1 MVRIHPVS
9 PMIILGIDPGTATIG
24 FGLIKTTK
32 KNFSLVNFG
41 WIETNKNEIWGKRL
55 IIIHKEITSL
65 IKNHKPDVLALE
77 RLFFAANV
85 KTAMTVSEAIGVMR
99 LAATRAKVPV
109 VEYVPMQ
116 VKMEICG
123 SGKADKNQVKK
134 EIRKLLSFRSPNRKK
149 THFDDVC
156 DALAVAICHARKTCG
171 KIFI

>member
-1 MVRIHPVS
+1 
-9 PMIILGIDPGTATIG
+9 
-24 FGLIKTTK
+24 
-32 KNFSLVNFG
+32 
-41 WIETNKNEIWGKRL
+41 
-55 IIIHKEITSL
+55 
-65 IKNHKPDVLALE
+65 
-77 RLFFAANV
+77 
-85 KTAMTVSEAIGVMR
+85 MTVSEAIGVMR

-123 SGKADKNQVKK
+123 SGKADKNQIKK

>member
-9 PMIILGIDPGTATIG
+9 PMIILGIDPGTATTG

-55 IIIHKEITSL
+55 TTIHKEITTL

-77 RLFFAANV
+77 RLFFAANA
-85 KTAMTVSEAIGVMR
+85 KTAMTVSEATGVIR